1 MRKTTILLFVSIAMT
16 TSPVLAQG
24 RSGGGGG
31 NPGGMGNGGGMGSG
45 PPMSVPGRSSDA
57 NSTARDISRQRGQFG
72 RDFAEQ
78 QKMTRAEEAK
88 LFRSRAAEYQAESS
102 GRRTE
107 AMALAAAAREGKPV
121 NQSAKEIRS
130 GLKRDLTEWRD
141 TFRIDRKSWQDIRDK
156 TLADEGDLTPAQ
168 WAERRAEWF
177 DARDQWI
184 EKQKDWASK
193 SSDTEQ

>member
-1 MRKTTILLFVSIAMT
+1 MAGVEATQVERAMAAAWVPVHQCQCRVGRVMPTQLPETSLGSAVS
-16 TSPVLAQG
+16 L
-24 RSGGGGG
+24 
-31 NPGGMGNGGGMGSG
+31 
-45 PPMSVPGRSSDA
+45 DA
-57 NSTARDISRQRGQFG
+57 I
-72 RDFAEQ
+72 FAEQ

-141 TFRIDRKSWQDIRDK
+141 TFKIDRKSWQDIRDK